1 MSKVL
6 VIDDDVVL
14 CELLNEV
21 LREEG
26 YDVHYAHCGESGL
39 AYLKENPV
47 DLVLL
52 DVMLPQA
59 DGIEVARQICAEFAT
74 PIIMLTALN
83 DEATLLGGLQA
94 GADHFMPKPFRVPE
108 LLARITAMMRRVEL
122 ERQRSGAGYSAS
134 VVIDQLLKLP
144 LTGTE
149 CELLEYLVKHHG
161 VVISK
166 AELQQVV
173 LKKELSP
180 FDRNLDMHISNIR
193 RKMVQSGFSKNH
205 IKTVRGKGYSFLET
219 VGHLA

>member
-1 MSKVL
+1 
-6 VIDDDVVL
+6 
-14 CELLNEV
+14 
-21 LREEG
+21 
-26 YDVHYAHCGESGL
+26 
-39 AYLKENPV
+39 
-47 DLVLL
+47 
-52 DVMLPQA
+52 
-59 DGIEVARQICAEFAT
+59 
-74 PIIMLTALN
+74 
-83 DEATLLGGLQA
+83 
-94 GADHFMPKPFRVPE
+94 
-108 LLARITAMMRRVEL
+108 MMRRVEL